1 MKRLTNDEILK
12 YFVNNT
18 HISKQTDLTNNNNT
32 IYCYYKDN
40 TRYLVNYN
48 TIISKVNTKENY
60 KKIYINNKKYSH
72 TTSKIQNKLLR
83 LAQQNGFEI
92 VQTEKDL

>member
-18 HISKQTDLTNNNNT
+18 YISNKTDLTNNNNT
-32 IYCYYKDN
+32 IHCYYKDN

-72 TTSKIQNKLLR
+72 TTSKIQNKLVR
-83 LAQQNGFEI
+83 LAQQNGFEV